1 MAMKTDGEGV
11 EPSPFA
17 SNGIERRGWVNPT
30 RNASKRRGEGV
41 EPSSNAVK
49 RRREGVA
56 PSLVVSNGVERGG
69 VEPSRSHN
77 IERR

>member
-1 MAMKTDGEGV
+1 MGRVLNPPHLRRTASKEG
-11 EPSPFA
+11 
-17 SNGIERRGWVNPT
+17 GGVNPT